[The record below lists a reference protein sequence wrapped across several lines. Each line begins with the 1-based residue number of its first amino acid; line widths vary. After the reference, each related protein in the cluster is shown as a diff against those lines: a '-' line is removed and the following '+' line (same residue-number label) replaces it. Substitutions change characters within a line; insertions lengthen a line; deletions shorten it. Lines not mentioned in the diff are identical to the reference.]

1 MPVPDR
7 DPPSAP
13 PDPRIEAAVRG
24 DRQASAALLQEAL
37 PRVRNLVR
45 YLVRGDS
52 DTDDIAQEALIAV
65 LRGLPTYRGEGSF
78 KSWSD
83 RVVVR
88 TTLGLLKKSRRE
100 RAQKSIGADLMLV
113 ADSADHHESYA
124 SRREL
129 IKQLDELSYDQR
141 HALVLHH
148 VLGMSVPEIAEHL
161 TVPFET
167 VRSRLRL
174 GQTALRARMQGAVER
189 S

>member
-1 MPVPDR
+1 M
-7 DPPSAP
+7 
-13 PDPRIEAAVRG
+13 
-24 DRQASAALLQEAL
+24 
-37 PRVRNLVR
+37 
-45 YLVRGDS
+45 
-52 DTDDIAQEALIAV
+52 
-65 LRGLPTYRGEGSF
+65 
-78 KSWSD
+78 
-83 RVVVR
+83 R

-100 RAQKSIGADLMLV
+100 RAQKNSGADLMLV